1 MTRISL
7 AGLLGGMVAIASPWV
22 VNPPG
27 PVTYYKDVLPILQAK
42 CQSCHRPGQVAPI
55 SFMSYRQTRPWADRI
70 KTMVLQRAMPP
81 WSPGAHYLSF
91 TTHRILTDREIET
104 LVKWV
109 DDGALPGDPKDAPPP
124 LYEDLGLLTGMP
136 THGGLD

>member
-7 AGLLGGMVAIASPWV
+7 VALLGGMVAVAAPWI

-55 SFMSYRQTRPWADRI
+55 SFMSYRQTRPWAERI

-81 WSPGAHYLSF
+81 WSPGARYLSF
-91 TTHRILTDREIET
+91 TTHRVLTDRETEII
-104 LVKWV
+104 VKWV
-109 DDGALPGDPKDAPPP
+109 DGGALPGNPKDAPPP
-124 LYEDLGLLTGMP
+124 MYEDLGVLSERLGP
-136 THGGLD
+136 GGAD